1 MTACIFLFD
10 RTYGFVASAQHP
22 NPMAAPQANA
32 MAAVIQSFMSSGSAP
47 WTLYA
52 LGAVVAI
59 VVEILGISGLAF
71 ALGMYLPIELNAPL
85 ALGAAVAWFVAK
97 STGDGGLSK
106 LRNDRGTLIASGLI
120 AGGALAGVLDGMVK
134 MTEDRWGTKLLPD
147 FANTGPAGNW
157 LGLAVFIALGVFI
170 YWDSVQIKKEV

>member
-1 MTACIFLFD
+1 VTACIFLFD
-10 RTYGFVASAQHP
+10 RTYGFTASAQHP

-52 LGAVVAI
+52 LGAVVAV

-85 ALGAAVAWFVAK
+85 ALGAAVAWFVSR
-97 STGDGGLSK
+97 STRDEGLSK

-120 AGGALAGVLDGMVK
+120 AGGALAGVLDGVVK
-134 MTEDRWGTKLLPD
+134 MTEDRWGAKFLPD
-147 FANTGPAGNW
+147 FANTGPGGNW
-157 LGLAVFIALGVFI
+157 LGLAVFAALGAFI
-170 YWDSVQIKKEV
+170 YWDSVRIKRAN